1 MPNSFDSRIKLL
13 DPADTGTSFT
23 ADTVALDGPFDVLA
37 NVEVGRG
44 IHGFT
49 DEHTIAV
56 SVINVSKS
64 KVIAQNSIT
73 SPLPP
78 ANNEF
83 KAVLVV
89 PFTSGWGATAAD
101 AIVGD
106 VLEAVASYTV
116 TAGIYT
122 DYSTAVSQRFVV
134 TK

>member
-1 MPNSFDSRIKLL
+1 MTNSFDSRIKLL
-13 DPADTGTSFT
+13 DPADAGTIFS
-23 ADTVALDGPFDVLA
+23 ADTVALDGPFDLRA
-37 NVEVGRG
+37 NVEVGTG

-49 DEHTIAV
+49 DEHTISV

-64 KVIAQNSIT
+64 RTVAQKSVTN
-73 SPLPP
+73 PLPP

-83 KAVLVV
+83 NDVLVV
-89 PFTSGWGATAAD
+89 PIAPGWGTVATD
-101 AIVGD
+101 AEVGD

-116 TAGIYT
+116 TAGIHT